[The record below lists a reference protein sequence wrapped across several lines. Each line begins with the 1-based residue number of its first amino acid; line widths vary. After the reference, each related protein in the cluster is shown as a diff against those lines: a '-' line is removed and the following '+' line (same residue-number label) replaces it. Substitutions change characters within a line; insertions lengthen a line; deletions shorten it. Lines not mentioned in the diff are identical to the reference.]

1 MMDSWLLWLKTPV
14 IFGVLGL
21 VIATFF
27 YFKVLSLGKGTE
39 TMERIAGYIREGAM
53 AFLFRQYKVLA
64 VYGIV
69 VGALIAYGL
78 GSLAAV
84 AFILGA
90 FLSLLA
96 GYIGMKA
103 ATYANVK
110 TTQAARTGSKPL
122 ALLTALDGGA
132 VMGLSVAG
140 LGAIGLGV
148 LYLMYQNADGKV
160 LSTVLHCLLYL

>member
-1 MMDSWLLWLKTPV
+1 MMDSWLMWVKTSV
-14 IFGVLGL
+14 IFGVVGL
-21 VIATFF
+21 AIAAFF
-27 YFKVLSLGKGTE
+27 YGQVMKLGRGTD

-64 VYGIV
+64 VYGV
-69 VGALIAYGL
+69 VVAILIGYGL
-78 GSLAAV
+78 GGLAAG
-84 AFILGA
+84 AFVLGA

-96 GYIGMKA
+96 GFIGMKA

-110 TTQAARTGSKPL
+110 TTQAAREGSRAL

-140 LGAIGLGV
+140 LGSI
-148 LYLMYQNADGKV
+148 
-160 LSTVLHCLLYL
+160 

>member
-1 MMDSWLLWLKTPV
+1 MIDSWLSIWIKTPV
-14 IFGVLGL
+14 VFGVVGLAIAAFFYFRVLGL
-21 VIATFF
+21 
-27 YFKVLSLGKGTE
+27 GKGNE

-64 VYGIV
+64 VYGV
-69 VGALIAYGL
+69 VVAILIGISL
-78 GSLAAV
+78 GTIPAASFV
-84 AFILGA
+84 LGA

-96 GYIGMKA
+96 GFIGMKA

-110 TTQAARTGSKPL
+110 TTQSARVGSRAD

-148 LYLMYQNADGKV
+148 LYIV
-160 LSTVLHCLLYL
+160 FR